1 MTPRKIQTELQK
13 RLKAMERER
22 DALRELE
29 DEVAEQRERMGDACD
44 NIRYAIERLSEAV

>member
-1 MTPRKIQTELQK
+1 MNLKKMQAELAK

-44 NIRYAIERLSEAV
+44 NIRYAIERLSEVV